1 MGIQVTRTGTGWTV
15 DVTALA
21 LVPDTLEKDFI
32 VLAANVEQPLSSYT
46 KTSATVLT
54 YVGVALAAN
63 TVLTLYRYGLR
74 DVDQL
79 FYGEVTS
86 QLGMNKRLTQIERA
100 LDDLREIK
108 QSLWGGAL
116 AGDTAVA
123 AHVALA
129 DPHTQ
134 YRLKTASILGSDV
147 TGVLSDSVV
156 PASIAR
162 DSEVT
167 AAVAA
172 HVALADPHPVYTTAA
187 ELTTALANYLPTSQ
201 KSAANGI
208 APLDVTSKLP
218 AINSRPSLAAFA
230 PTTGTWSFTWAD
242 GTIQTIDTPAELVFQ
257 SVNYNSA
264 TKQVTFT
271 LVGGATTSF
280 SLNDLVDLPE
290 VQVATA
296 APVAAP
302 TTGQR
307 IYLRSD
313 NGDYYVSN
321 GTAWTGPFL
330 AMLPAERA
338 QLAALPAALDTKQ
351 PIDADLTAI
360 AGITTLGV
368 LNRTAADT
376 FNTLAVGVTG
386 AQLLAASNAAAALSL
401 VGIPLVG
408 NVKLQLTASNGLS
421 IVTPAAS
428 TGVNWTA
435 IGNQA
440 AANNTT
446 GAAFIAIGDNAG
458 ANNLTGGA
466 WTAIGQFAG
475 TNAKGSYWTAI
486 GQYAGFQCIGDYWL
500 AIGTSAGYST
510 TTAANWLA
518 FGLNSGY
525 SNVSGFNWQAIG
537 VAAGYNNISGSNW
550 LAQGFAAGYSN
561 TTGNDWIAQGLY
573 AGYYNTTGSDWLAV
587 GSNASGNNT
596 TGSKW
601 LAIGTF
607 AGYDSTTGSNNIFI
621 GYNAGRGVITGNGN
635 VVIGA
640 NSTGNLPTLTNTVLL
655 TSGDGV
661 AKLTADATGCRIG
674 NNNADSKLKLI
685 SPNGTVYRVS
695 VTDAGVLTITV

>member
-79 FYGEVTS
+79 AYGEVTS

-108 QSLWGGAL
+108 QSLWGVVDAS
-116 AGDTAVA
+116 VA
-123 AHVALA
+123 INAHVAQA
-129 DPHTQ
+129 DPHIQ
-134 YRLKTASILGSDV
+134 YRLKS
-147 TGVLSDSVV
+147 
-156 PASIAR
+156 
-162 DSEVT
+162 
-167 AAVAA
+167 AALPELAA
-172 HVALADPHPVYTTAA
+172 HEAAADPHPVYTTAT
-187 ELTTALANYLPTSQ
+187 ELSTALTLYLPTSQ
-201 KSAANGI
+201 KGAASGV
-208 APLDVTSKLP
+208 AALDAGSKLA
-218 AINSRPSLAAFA
+218 AINSRPSLAAYA
-230 PTTGTWSFTWAD
+230 AATGVWTFTWAD
-242 GTIQTIDTPAELVFQ
+242 GTTQTIDTPLELVFQ
-257 SVNYNSA
+257 SVNYNSV

-280 SLNDLVDLPE
+280 SLADLVDLPE
-290 VQVATA
+290 VQVASS
-296 APVAAP
+296 APVATP

-307 IYLRSD
+307 LYIRSD

-338 QLAALPAALDTKQ
+338 QLAALPAALNTKQ

-376 FNTLAVGVTG
+376 FSTLAVGVTG
-386 AQLLAASNAAAALSL
+386 AQLLAAANSAAALAL

-408 NVKLQLTASNGLS
+408 NVKLKLTANNGLS

-446 GAAFIAIGDNAG
+446 GAAFIAIGDNSG
-458 ANNLTGGA
+458 ANNLVGSF

-475 TNAKGSYWTAI
+475 ASATGDYWTAI
-486 GQYAGFQCIGDYWL
+486 GQYAGYQCQGSYWLALGTSAAFSSTTGTNWL
-500 AIGTSAGYST
+500 AIGLNAGY
-510 TTAANWLA
+510 ANA
-518 FGLNSGY
+518 TGY
-525 SNVSGFNWQAIG
+525 NWQAIG
-537 VAAGYNNISGSNW
+537 ISAGAANVGGSNW
-550 LAQGFAAGYSN
+550 QAHGFSAGGGNVSGSDWIASGLYAGNSN
-561 TTGNDWIAQGLY
+561 TTGSRWFAFGSY
-573 AGYYNTTGSDWLAV
+573 AGL
-587 GSNASGNNT
+587 
-596 TGSKW
+596 
-601 LAIGTF
+601 
-607 AGYDSTTGSNNIFI
+607 DSTTGSDNIFF
-621 GYNAGRGVITGNGN
+621 GYNTGRGVTTGSGN
-635 VVIGA
+635 VIIG
-640 NSTGNLPTLTNTVLL
+640 NSVAGLPAALTNTVILA
-655 TSGDGV
+655 SGDGV
-661 AKLTADATGCRIG
+661 AKLTADVTGCRIG
-674 NNNADSKLKLI
+674 NSNADSKLKLV
-685 SPNGTVYRVS
+685 SPTGTVYSVS
-695 VTDAGVLTITV
+695 VTDAGVLVVTS

>member
-32 VLAANVEQPLSSYT
+32 VLVANVEQPLASYT

-54 YVGVALAAN
+54 YVGVALPAN
-63 TVLTLYRYGLR
+63 TVVTLYRYGLR

-108 QSLWGGAL
+108 QSLWGGAFV
-116 AGDTAVA
+116 GDTSVA
-123 AHVALA
+123 AHVALP

-172 HVALADPHPVYTTAA
+172 HVALTDPHPGYTTEV
-187 ELTTALANYLPTSQ
+187 ELTTALASYLPTSQ
-201 KSAANGI
+201 KSAANGV
-208 APLDVTSKLP
+208 APLDATSKLP

-230 PTTGTWSFTWAD
+230 PTTGTWVFTWAD
-242 GTIQTIDTPAELVFQ
+242 GSTQTIDTPAELVFQ
-257 SVNYNSA
+257 SVNYSPA

-280 SLNDLVDLPE
+280 SLADLVDLPE

-330 AMLPAERA
+330 AMLPTERA
-338 QLAALPAALDTKQ
+338 QLAALPAALNTKQ

-376 FNTLAVGVTG
+376 FSTLAVGVTG
-386 AQLLAASNAAAALSL
+386 AQLLAAADAAAALAL

-408 NVKLQLTASNGLS
+408 NVRLRLTANNGLS

-428 TGVNWTA
+428 TGSNWTA

-440 AANNTT
+440 AANNAT
-446 GAAFIAIGDNAG
+446 GTSFIAIGDNAG
-458 ANNLTGGA
+458 VNNVSGSF

-475 TNAKGSYWTAI
+475 GTATGDYWTAI
-486 GQYAGFQCIGDYWL
+486 GQYAGYQCQGSYWLALGTSAAFSSTTGTNWL
-500 AIGTSAGYST
+500 AIGLNAGYSNAT
-510 TTAANWLA
+510 
-518 FGLNSGY
+518 GY
-525 SNVSGFNWQAIG
+525 NWQAIG
-537 VAAGYNNISGSNW
+537 ISAGGANVNGSNW
-550 LAQGFAAGYSN
+550 QAHGFSAGGSN
-561 TTGNDWIAQGLY
+561 VSGSDWIASGLY
-573 AGYYNTTGSDWLAV
+573 AGN
-587 GSNASGNNT
+587 NNT
-596 TGSKW
+596 TGSRW
-601 LAIGTF
+601 F
-607 AGYDSTTGSNNIFI
+607 AFGSYAGLDSTTGSDNIFF
-621 GYNAGRGVITGNGN
+621 GFNTGRGITTGSGN
-635 VVIGA
+635 VIIG
-640 NSTGNLPTLTNTVLL
+640 NSVSGLPAALTNTVIVA
-655 TSGDGV
+655 SGDGV
-661 AKLTADATGCRIG
+661 AKLTADVTGCRIG

-685 SPNGTVYRVS
+685 SPNGTVYSVS
-695 VTDAGVLTITV
+695 VTDAGVLIITS

>member
-32 VLAANVEQPLSSYT
+32 VLVANVEQPLASYT

-79 FYGEVTS
+79 AYGEVTS

-108 QSLWGGAL
+108 QSLWGVVDASI
-116 AGDTAVA
+116 AIN
-123 AHVALA
+123 AHVAQA
-129 DPHTQ
+129 DPHVQ
-134 YRLKTASILGSDV
+134 YRLKSATLPELAV
-147 TGVLSDSVV
+147 H
-156 PASIAR
+156 
-162 DSEVT
+162 E
-167 AAVAA
+167 AA
-172 HVALADPHPVYTTAA
+172 ADPHPVYTTAT
-187 ELTTALANYLPTSQ
+187 ELSTALTLYLPTSQ
-201 KSAANGI
+201 KGAASGV
-208 APLDVTSKLP
+208 AALDAGSKLA
-218 AINSRPSLAAFA
+218 AINSRPSLAAYVA
-230 PTTGTWSFTWAD
+230 ATGVWTFTWAD
-242 GTIQTIDTPAELVFQ
+242 GTTQTIDTPLELVFQ
-257 SVNYNSA
+257 SVNYSA
-264 TKQVTFT
+264 VTKQVTFT

-280 SLNDLVDLPE
+280 SLADLADLPE
-290 VQVATA
+290 VQIATSTPVAT
-296 APVAAP
+296 P

-307 IYLRSD
+307 LYVRSD
-313 NGDYYVSN
+313 NGDHYVSN
-321 GTAWTGPFL
+321 GTAWTGPFF

-338 QLAALPAALDTKQ
+338 QLAALPALLNTKQ

-376 FNTLAVGVTG
+376 FSTLAVGVTG
-386 AQLLAASNAAAALSL
+386 AQLLAAANAAAALTL

-408 NVKLQLTASNGLS
+408 NVRLRLTANNGLS

-458 ANNLTGGA
+458 ANNLVGSF

-475 TNAKGSYWTAI
+475 ASATGDYWTAI
-486 GQYAGFQCIGDYWL
+486 GQYAGYQCQGSYWLALGTSAAFSSTTGTNWL
-500 AIGTSAGYST
+500 AIGLNAGY
-510 TTAANWLA
+510 ANA
-518 FGLNSGY
+518 TGY
-525 SNVSGFNWQAIG
+525 NWQAIG
-537 VAAGYNNISGSNW
+537 ISAGAANVGGSNW
-550 LAQGFAAGYSN
+550 QAHGFSAGG
-561 TTGNDWIAQGLY
+561 GNVSGSDWIASGLY
-573 AGYYNTTGSDWLAV
+573 AGN
-587 GSNASGNNT
+587 NNT
-596 TGSKW
+596 TGSRW
-601 LAIGTF
+601 F
-607 AGYDSTTGSNNIFI
+607 AFGSYAGLDSTTGSDNIFF
-621 GYNAGRGVITGNGN
+621 GYNTGRGVTTGSGN
-635 VVIGA
+635 VIIG
-640 NSTGNLPTLTNTVLL
+640 NSVAGLPAALTNTVIVA
-655 TSGDGV
+655 SGDGV
-661 AKLTADATGCRIG
+661 AKLTADVTGCRIG

-685 SPNGTVYRVS
+685 SPTGIVYSVS
-695 VTDAGVLTITV
+695 VTDAGVLVITA